1 MILPFLI
8 SVSFKINPT
17 LEDLVKRIILTKI
30 EILPSHFL
38 SFFFS
43 LTAHE
48 YQMLLEERQN
58 ISAPYLKLLFPYNFY
73 SLFWGVTLWLLV

>member
-17 LEDLVKRIILTKI
+17 LEDLVKIIILTKI
-30 EILPSHFL
+30 EILPSHFCL
-38 SFFFS
+38 FFS

-48 YQMLLEERQN
+48 YRMLLEERQN
-58 ISAPYLKLLFPYNFY
+58 ISVPYLKLLFPYNFY
-73 SLFWGVTLWLLV
+73 SLF